1 MVVVVKDDTETYVAI
16 QINVYVFLKPVVT
29 MLTGRVE
36 YCQVSTED
44 SKSPHSVSIHV
55 IIET

>member
-1 MVVVVKDDTETYVAI
+1 MTLIETYVAI

-44 SKSPHSVSIHV
+44 SKSPHSVSIHM
-55 IIET
+55 IIEP